1 LILVKNTSK
10 VGKSHLKHSSNTRKI
25 IKQFMSTPNHH
36 SLTAEEARKQLHKF
50 NCLDIAPIL
59 KPAERVSIRQALV
72 LITSLSDYQILG
84 ICADNAQEGILA
96 MTTYTQALGYEA
108 PKNLP
113 QPEGPVY
120 IKLNGKNGLCYLDS
134 YAGHH
139 RGVLVSCQS
148 YAEGGVN
155 EMYGHLPLDLFV

>member
-1 LILVKNTSK
+1 
-10 VGKSHLKHSSNTRKI
+10 
-25 IKQFMSTPNHH
+25 MSTSN
-36 SLTAEEARKQLHKF
+36 STTLTVSEAKKILNKF

-59 KPAERVSIRQALV
+59 KPLEKALTRQAIIL
-72 LITSLSDYQILG
+72 LTKLSDYQILG
-84 ICADNAQEGILA
+84 ICADTAEEGILA
-96 MTTYTQALGYEA
+96 MKTFSHAFGYQA
-108 PKNLP
+108 PDNLP

-148 YAEGGVN
+148 YKEGGVN
-155 EMYGHLPLDLFV
+155 EMYGHLPLDLFVG